1 MYSSYIVAFDGKSL
15 WSFNNDSARNLIK
28 FGVDN
33 SSSSHTDNLENDVL
47 ILGKGDSFGINR
59 SFGAPKKKISFNF
72 IKAKTKFCLSLD
84 YNSDNSYLFV
94 KEKEIYINLK
104 LVSAIFLKLKIHQV

>member
-59 SFGAPKKKISFNF
+59 SFGAPKKKLVLILLKQRQNF
-72 IKAKTKFCLSLD
+72 A
-84 YNSDNSYLFV
+84 
-94 KEKEIYINLK
+94 
-104 LVSAIFLKLKIHQV
+104 